1 MILFAQ
7 ALHQRGPRCLP
18 AVLRHSVLLGTRF
31 TGTGADFARAY
42 PRPLCKKALA
52 VPLRRAESAVM
63 ALKHRIAT
71 VTVSQTKKPTP
82 GMLDHSGRLEH
93 QLLHHRLDAP
103 ALGNI
108 FANEGQTG
116 VGAEVVGQF
125 FYDKVGHDVAHL
137 QGEQNFTPKSL
148 IYKDKSTFI

>member
-1 MILFAQ
+1 
-7 ALHQRGPRCLP
+7 LP
-18 AVLRHSVLLGTRF
+18 AVSHDFALRGAIFSGS
-31 TGTGADFARAY
+31 GADFARVY
-42 PRPLCKKALA
+42 PRPLYKKALA
-52 VPLRRAESAVM
+52 TPLPTLPSAESAVM
-63 ALKHRIAT
+63 PLKHGIAT
-71 VTVSQTKKPTP
+71 VAFSQTKKPAP
-82 GMLDHSGRLEH
+82 GVLDHARGLEH